1 MSGQRLTIRFEG
13 QDHVFEPASSPV
25 RIGRDEDADV
35 VVERQGVSRHHAQ
48 LDYDGESWQLRDV
61 DSTQGTF
68 VEGERVTTRPVGDSL
83 SVTLAR
89 GEHAVR
95 LEISTSPIVDELDRT
110 VAASPDATA
119 VVGDGGAV
127 RPGGVL
133 AAGAAEGATQVT
145 GETVVVE
152 CAGQSYTFSP
162 GRKYVIGRDSSVD
175 VQSQNPNVS
184 RRHAVLEYENG
195 WKLADLDSSGG
206 TFLDGRRTKETP
218 ISGTMAFVLGDADA
232 GERVVVKA
240 SGVRQITLAQRFSRL
255 GGGGKV
261 GLLAGGLAA
270 LAIIIGA
277 VAFLATRGDDDP
289 DFDALTRGV
298 VAISVQSDSGV
309 GGTGSGTIID
319 KERGL
324 VLTNAHV
331 AGWGDGQGLALW
343 YGINDTWFEDIEDI
357 TISVSSGLDRSAEP
371 RFKAELVA
379 VDGYLDL
386 ALLQLTETLSGK
398 IVEAVDL
405 AELTEVP
412 LGTVEGLSTGDDVFA
427 MGFPGVAANSAV
439 TLTDGSISAF
449 VVDERLEDNRGWIQM
464 DLEIRGG
471 NSGGLLTDGSGKL
484 IGVPSRSTM
493 ESVLELRPQESGIFL
508 SRAADYAQPMVDAFV
523 AGETYVSPYVTLL
536 DGSEDVTGVFFGEL
550 VEAEPGFTFECS
562 DNFAS
567 TAPVGAQALAV
578 QVDYFNFVAG
588 AHQDLA
594 IIVKRLPISAAVQ
607 QAYQDAGVALPDRP
621 NEEGFAGAVQ
631 TPWETIVPRI
641 DDCFTAAVPLQ
652 EPLLQLVDY
661 VIEVR
666 AGGNF
671 KLMESVTFQPVL
683 PPG

>member
-1 MSGQRLTIRFEG
+1 MGGQRLTIRYDG
-13 QDHVFEPASSPV
+13 QDRVFDPVSSPV

-35 VVERQGVSRHHAQ
+35 VVEREGVSRHHAQ
-48 LDYDGESWQLRDV
+48 LEYDGDEWQLRDME
-61 DSTQGTF
+61 STQGTF
-68 VEGERVTTRPVGDSL
+68 VEGERVAYQAVGDAVA
-83 SVTLAR
+83 VTLAR
-89 GEHAVR
+89 GQHAVR

-119 VVGDGGAV
+119 VAGDAPV

-133 AAGAAEGATQVT
+133 APGAADGATQVT

-162 GRKYVIGRDSSVD
+162 GRKYVIGRESGVD

-184 RRHAVLEYENG
+184 RRHAVLEYDNG
-195 WKLADLDSSGG
+195 WKLTDLDSSGG
-206 TFLDGRRTKETP
+206 TFLDGRRTRETP
-218 ISGTMAFVLGDADA
+218 VSGTMAFVLGDADA

-240 SGVRQITLAQRFSRL
+240 SGVRRITIAQRFSRL

-261 GLLAGGLAA
+261 GLVAGSLAA
-270 LAIIIGA
+270 LALIVGA
-277 VAFLATRGDDDP
+277 IAFLATRGDDDP

-298 VAISVQSDSGV
+298 VAIEVRSNSGT
-309 GGTGSGTIID
+309 GGTGSGTIVD

-331 AGWGDGQGLALW
+331 AGWGDGEGLALW
-343 YGINDTWFEDIEDI
+343 YGIEDQWFEDIEDI
-357 TISVSSGLDRSAEP
+357 TISVSGGLDRSAEP

-398 IVEAVDL
+398 IVEPVDL

-412 LGTVEGLSTGDDVFA
+412 LGSVETLSTGDDVFA

-471 NSGGLLTDGSGKL
+471 NSGGLLTDSSGKL
-484 IGVPSRSTM
+484 IGIPSRSTI
-493 ESVLELRPQESGIFL
+493 ESVFELRPQESGIFL
-508 SRAADYAQPMVDAFV
+508 SRAADYARPMVDAFI
-523 AGETYVSPYVTLL
+523 AGEEYVSPYVTLL
-536 DGSEDVTGVFFGEL
+536 DGDEEVTGTFFGQL
-550 VEAEPGFTFECS
+550 VEAEPGFVFECS
-562 DNFAS
+562 DNFAQ
-567 TAPVGAQALAV
+567 TAPVGAQALGI
-578 QVDYFNFVAG
+578 QVDYLDFEPD
-588 AHQDLA
+588 AHQDIA
-594 IIVKRLPISAAVQ
+594 VIVTRLPISAEVQ
-607 QAYQDAGVALPDRP
+607 QAYRNAGVELPDRP
-621 NEEGFAGAVQ
+621 DEPGFAGAVQ
-631 TPWETIVPRI
+631 TPWETVIPRP
-641 DDCFTAAVPLQ
+641 DGCFTAAVVLQ

-661 VIEVR
+661 KIDVR
-666 AGGNF
+666 AGGNY
-671 KLMESVTFQPVL
+671 KLMDSITFQPVV
-683 PPG
+683 PG

>member
-1 MSGQRLTIRFEG
+1 MSGQRLTIRFDG
-13 QDHVFEPASSPV
+13 QDRVFEPASSPV

-48 LDYDGESWQLRDV
+48 VDYDGESWQLSDV

-68 VEGERVTTRPVGDSL
+68 VEGERVTSRPVGDSL

-162 GRKYVIGRDSSVD
+162 GRKYVIGRDSGVD

-195 WKLADLDSSGG
+195 WTFSDLDSSGG
-206 TFLDGRRTKETP
+206 SFLDGRRTKDTA

-240 SGVRQITLAQRFSRL
+240 SGVRQISMGQRFSRL

-298 VAISVQSDSGV
+298 VSIEVFSNSGSGG
-309 GGTGSGTIID
+309 GGTGTIID

-331 AGWGDGQGLALW
+331 AGWGAGEGLALW
-343 YGINDTWFEDIEDI
+343 YGINDDWFQDIDDI
-357 TISVSSGLDRSAEP
+357 TISVSEGLDRSAEP

-386 ALLQLTETLSGK
+386 ALLRLTETLSGK
-398 IVEAVDL
+398 IVEAADL
-405 AELTEVP
+405 ADLTEIP
-412 LGTVEGLSTGDDVFA
+412 LGSVEGLSTGDDVFA
-427 MGFPGVAANSAV
+427 MGFPGVAANSSV
-439 TLTDGSISAF
+439 TLTDGRISAF

-471 NSGGLLTDGSGKL
+471 NSGGLLTDRSGKL
-484 IGVPSRSTM
+484 IGVPSRSTI
-493 ESVLELRPQESGIFL
+493 ESVISLRPQESGVFL
-508 SRAADYAQPMVDAFV
+508 SRAADYAQPMVDAYID
-523 AGETYVSPYVTLL
+523 GEEYVSPYVTVLT
-536 DGSEDVTGVFFGEL
+536 GSEEITGTFLGEIIEGE
-550 VEAEPGFTFECS
+550 VGYVFECS
-562 DNFAS
+562 ETFGS
-567 TAPVGAQALAV
+567 TIVAGTTSIGV
-578 QVDYFNFVAG
+578 QVDYFDFTPDR
-588 AHQDLA
+588 HQDFLVRV
-594 IIVKRLPISAAVQ
+594 IRLPISAEVQ
-607 QAYQDAGVALPDRP
+607 QAYADAGVALPENP
-621 NEEGFAGAVQ
+621 GEAALAGGVIA
-631 TPWETIVPRI
+631 PWETIIPRP
-641 DDCFTAAVPLQ
+641 DDCFTATLNLS
-652 EPLLQLVDY
+652 EPALQLVDY

-666 AGGNF
+666 VGGNW
-671 KLMESVTFQPVL
+671 KLMDEVLFQPVA
-683 PPG
+683 PG